1 VAEFVGQDLSAT
13 IAGLEKRM
21 RDAAAELEFETA
33 GRLRD
38 EIKRLEALQLGLDV
52 PPPPAPKAGAGR
64 KGAGKGQVPRPLG
77 PGGGGYEPKP
87 GKGRSKRRS

>member
-1 VAEFVGQDLSAT
+1 T

-52 PPPPAPKAGAGR
+52 PPASPATKAGMGR
-64 KGAGKGQVPRPLG
+64 RGAGKEPVPRPLG